1 MRGVFAFR
9 AYDARLSRMKIV
21 TALLAATLLVV
32 PAAVIAKS
40 APQPTRAVSAAFYS
54 GRWYEIAR
62 TPNSNQRDCQ
72 APTSEFAGGSGGRYQ
87 IVQTCHRGSANGAPK
102 VFKSTAALVPGTQN
116 AKFTVTFFGLAK
128 QEYWV
133 LDCSGDGAWA
143 IMATPGGNYV
153 WLLSRK
159 PVMSPAAEAQALNR
173 ISALGYDARKLELP
187 KQAG

>member
-1 MRGVFAFR
+1 
-9 AYDARLSRMKIV
+9 MKIV
-21 TALLAATLLVV
+21 TALLAATLLAA

-72 APTSEFAGGSGGRYQ
+72 APSSEFTGGSDGRYQ
-87 IVQTCHRGSANGAPK
+87 IVQTCHKGSPSGAAR
-102 VFKSTAALVPGTQN
+102 VFKSTAALVPGSRN

-133 LDCSGDGAWA
+133 LDCAGDGGWA

-153 WLLSRK
+153 WLLSRR
-159 PVMSPAAEAQALNR
+159 PVMSAAAEAAALNR
-173 ISALGYDARKLELP
+173 IAALGYDARKLELP
-187 KQAG
+187 RQAG